1 MPVSPSA
8 GRVRGVPD
16 RPARRAR
23 RALRVVGVT
32 QKSTRPVAVFD
43 LDGTL
48 ADSAHRQRFLERT
61 PRDWDAFFAA
71 APQDPPLAEG
81 VTLAMESARECDVV
95 YLTGRPERC
104 RRDTVAWLAAQ
115 GLPEG
120 PVFMRRD
127 DDRRPARRTKPEILR
142 RLARDREIR
151 VLVDDDELVC
161 DEAERAGFTVVRARW
176 ATASAALKNAQERE
190 GRT

>member
-1 MPVSPSA
+1 MVAVKEQSS
-8 GRVRGVPD
+8 
-16 RPARRAR
+16 RPP
-23 RALRVVGVT
+23 L
-32 QKSTRPVAVFD
+32 AVFD

-48 ADSAHRQRFLERT
+48 ADTAHRRRFLERS

-71 APQDPPLAEG
+71 AAQDPPLAEG
-81 VTLAMESARECDVV
+81 VALALGSARECEVV

-120 PVFMRRD
+120 RIWMRRN
-127 DDRRPARRTKPEILR
+127 DDRRPARRTKLEILR

-161 DEAERAGFTVVRARW
+161 EDAERAGFRVVRARW
-176 ATASAALKNAQERE
+176 ADASPALRDAQEGE

>member
-1 MPVSPSA
+1 MV
-8 GRVRGVPD
+8 RVTEKTREKTS
-16 RPARRAR
+16 RP
-23 RALRVVGVT
+23 L
-32 QKSTRPVAVFD
+32 AVFD

-48 ADSAHRQRFLERT
+48 ADSAHRQRFLERK

-81 VTLAMESARECDVV
+81 VALALRSTEECEVV

-104 RRDTVAWLAAQ
+104 RRDTVEWLAAQ

-120 PVFMRRD
+120 RVWMRRN
-127 DDRRPARRTKPEILR
+127 DDRRPARHTKLDVLR
-142 RLARDREIR
+142 RLARDREIH

-161 DEAERAGFTVVRARW
+161 DEAERAGFRVVRARW
-176 ATASAALKNAQERE
+176 ATASAALKDAQERE

>member
-1 MPVSPSA
+1 M
-8 GRVRGVPD
+8 
-16 RPARRAR
+16 
-23 RALRVVGVT
+23 
-32 QKSTRPVAVFD
+32 FD
-43 LDGTL
+43 LDNTL
-48 ADSAHRQRFLERT
+48 ADTAHRQRFLRRR

-71 APQDPPLAEG
+71 APGDPPIAEG
-81 VTLAMESARECDVV
+81 VRLARDSARECEVV

-104 RRDTVAWLAAQ
+104 RRDTLDWLAAH

-120 PVFMRRD
+120 RVHMRGD
-127 DDRRPARRTKPEILR
+127 DDRRPARRTKLEILR

-161 DEAERAGFTVVRARW
+161 ADAEQAGFRVLRARW
-176 ATASAALKNAQERE
+176 AAPSAELKNAQERE

>member
-1 MPVSPSA
+1 M
-8 GRVRGVPD
+8 
-16 RPARRAR
+16 ARRSPPALSRLAR
-23 RALRVVGVT
+23 VT
-32 QKSTRPVAVFD
+32 QNNRTRPLAVFD

-48 ADSAHRQRFLERT
+48 ADSAHRQRFLERK
-61 PRDWDAFFAA
+61 PRDWAAFFAA

-81 VTLAMESARECDVV
+81 VALALKSAEECEVV

-104 RRDTVAWLAAQ
+104 RRDTVDWLAAQ

-120 PVFMRRD
+120 RIWMRRN
-127 DDRRPARRTKPEILR
+127 DDRRPARRTKLEILR

-161 DEAERAGFTVVRARW
+161 DDAQRAGFSVVRARW
-176 ATASAALKNAQERE
+176 AAASAALKDAQERE

>member
-1 MPVSPSA
+1 MTEKREPKKSRDTA
-8 GRVRGVPD
+8 GRD
-16 RPARRAR
+16 RPL
-23 RALRVVGVT
+23 AL
-32 QKSTRPVAVFD
+32 FD
-43 LDGTL
+43 LDNTL
-48 ADSAHRQRFLERT
+48 AGTAHRQHFLERR

-81 VTLAMESARECDVV
+81 IALVTEYARDCEIV

-115 GLPEG
+115 GLPDG
-120 PVFMRRD
+120 QVYMRRN
-127 DDRRPARRTKPEILR
+127 DDRRPARHTKLAILR
-142 RLARDREIR
+142 RLAAGREVR

-161 DEAERAGFTVVRARW
+161 QDAERAGFRVRRARW
-176 ATASAALKNAQERE
+176 ATPSDALKVAQERE